1 MIKDRNGNIL
11 PEQNDQERFLTF
23 LYRKK
28 PGRLLL
34 RLLCR
39 RWISDLGGAYMR
51 SRLSRGRI
59 KRLIS
64 GAGIDM
70 SEYPAEEYRS
80 FNEFF
85 TRRILPG
92 KRIICAETNAVVSPA
107 DSKLTVYDITANGRY
122 VIKGGEYDIL
132 TLLGGDKTL
141 ADEFTGG
148 KMFVYRLTVDNYHRY
163 CFTDGGRELARRF
176 IPGVLHTV
184 NPIATERIDV
194 FGKNC
199 RELTLL
205 DTDNFGRTAV
215 LEIGAMMV
223 GRINNAPP
231 KERVERGE
239 EKGCFSFGG
248 STVAVLY
255 RAGAAMPD
263 EDIAKNSAE
272 GIETAVKYGERTGCV
287 PETEPEA

>member
-23 LYRKK
+23 LYCKK

-39 RWISDLGGAYMR
+39 RWISNLGGAYMR
-51 SRLSRGRI
+51 SRLSCGRI
-59 KRLIS
+59 NRLIS

-92 KRIICAETNAVVSPA
+92 KRVVCAEKNAVVSPA
-107 DSKLTVYDITANGRY
+107 DSKLTVYDITANGKY
-122 VIKGGEYDIL
+122 IIKGGEYDIL
-132 TLLGGDKTL
+132 TLLGGDGAL
-141 ADEFTGG
+141 AAEFTGG

-184 NPIATERIDV
+184 NPIATERTDV

-199 RELTLL
+199 RELTLFE
-205 DTDNFGRTAV
+205 TDSFGRVAV

-223 GRINNAPP
+223 GRINNAPA

-239 EKGCFSFGG
+239 EKGYFSFGG
-248 STVAVLY
+248 STVVLLY
-255 RAGAAMPD
+255 RAGTAVPD
-263 EDIAKNSAE
+263 EDIAKNSVS
-272 GIETAVKYGERTGCV
+272 GVETAVKYGERTGCV
-287 PETEPEA
+287 PGTEQVL